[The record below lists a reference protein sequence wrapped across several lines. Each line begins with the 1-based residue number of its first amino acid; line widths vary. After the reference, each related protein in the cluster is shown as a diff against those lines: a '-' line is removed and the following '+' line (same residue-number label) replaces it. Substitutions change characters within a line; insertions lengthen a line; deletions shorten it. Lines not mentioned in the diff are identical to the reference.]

1 MEKMKKL
8 ISTLLTLCML
18 LGALTGLF
26 TFEAFAAEEDEDEIN
41 WSEVDFTTE
50 AYYSADEKLATMELR
65 FEKGDYQL
73 WVHKYTGEVAV
84 VNTATG
90 EKLFSNPYD
99 VGLSKSTASVK
110 AELLSQILIE
120 YTGNEVS
127 GVQKF
132 TSYADAASNGQIKIK
147 SIKNG
152 IRVEYVMG
160 RLSTTYLL
168 PGAVVDDDFLTHIME
183 PLEAKRDEI
192 AAEFNTEE
200 VAEEPA
206 EEVLETEENAQT
218 EENTEE

>member
-152 IRVEYVMG
+152 IRVEYTIG
-160 RLSTTYLL
+160 REETKYLVPRL
-168 PGAVVDDDFLTHIME
+168 IEKERFETMIREPIRAVWEELKDSPNSADR
-183 PLEAKRDEI
+183 KI
-192 AAEFNTEE
+192 ANELNK
-200 VAEEPA
+200 
-206 EEVLETEENAQT
+206 
-218 EENTEE
+218 